1 MAPAAKLVADR
12 EAMAMLGRTWL
23 WWHAQLQREG
33 AREAL
38 AQAMSRHDE
47 RELEAVLASRPA
59 PLHMAGRSLRVAQHD
74 GQVALLLALLPM
86 PPNLDGS
93 PRDSKALREVAVL
106 LPHVP

>member
-38 AQAMSRHDE
+38 AQAMSRHDGDQT
-47 RELEAVLASRPA
+47 AMPA
-59 PLHMAGRSLRVAQHD
+59 RLPLRA
-74 GQVALLLALLPM
+74 ALWKN
-86 PPNLDGS
+86 PPLC
-93 PRDSKALREVAVL
+93 PA
-106 LPHVP
+106 